1 MLKTLNELIIRV
13 FMSYIDIMRK
23 FAVLILLLLFTSS
36 VFAKETDSKIF
47 LVLFK
52 AKELKS
58 LKTSLKAIETQF
70 SSFKTKTYSGNS
82 ELALLIDI
90 PSCDF
95 DECFLGQFLVD
106 VESGGQLKLQDI
118 AFRLFDMTE
127 SQKSLQVYLTAYEE
141 SLQKKKNGKVE
152 KVTSTP

>member
-1 MLKTLNELIIRV
+1 
-13 FMSYIDIMRK
+13 MSYIDIMRK

-152 KVTSTP
+152 KVTPTP

>member
-1 MLKTLNELIIRV
+1 
-13 FMSYIDIMRK
+13 MRK
-23 FAVLILLLLFTSS
+23 FAVLILLLLCTGS
-36 VFAKETDSKIF
+36 VFAKETDTKTF

-58 LKTSLKAIETQF
+58 LKTSLKEIETQF
-70 SSFKTKTYSGNS
+70 SPFKTRSYSGNS

-95 DECFLGQFLVD
+95 DECFLGQFLVEL
-106 VESGGQLKLQDI
+106 ESGFKLKLQDI

-127 SQKSLQVYLTAYEE
+127 NQKSLQVYLTSYEE
-141 SLQKKKNGKVE
+141 SLKKKNGKLDKINSV
-152 KVTSTP
+152 P

>member
-1 MLKTLNELIIRV
+1 
-13 FMSYIDIMRK
+13 MRK

-152 KVTSTP
+152 KVTPTP

>member
-1 MLKTLNELIIRV
+1 
-13 FMSYIDIMRK
+13 MSYISVMRK
-23 FAVLILLLLFTSS
+23 FAILILLFLFTGS
-36 VFAKETDSKIF
+36 VFAKETDSKTF

-58 LKTSLKAIETQF
+58 LRTSLKEIEMQF
-70 SSFKTKTYSGNS
+70 SSFKTRSYSGNS

-95 DECFLGQFLVD
+95 DECFLGQFLV
-106 VESGGQLKLQDI
+106 ELQSGYQLKLQDI

-127 SQKSLQVYLTAYEE
+127 NEKSLQVYISSYEE
-141 SLQKKKNGKVE
+141 SLKKKNGKFD
-152 KVTSTP
+152 KVSSTL

>member
-1 MLKTLNELIIRV
+1 
-13 FMSYIDIMRK
+13 MSYITGMRK
-23 FAVLILLLLFTSS
+23 IAVLILLLLCTGS
-36 VFAKETDSKIF
+36 VFAKETDSKTF

-58 LKTSLKAIETQF
+58 LKTSLKEIETHF
-70 SSFKTKTYSGNS
+70 SSFKTRTYSGNS

-95 DECFLGQFLVD
+95 DECFLGQFLV
-106 VESGGQLKLQDI
+106 ELQSGHQMKLQDI

-127 SQKSLQVYLTAYEE
+127 NQKSLQVYLTSYEE
-141 SLQKKKNGKVE
+141 SLKKKNGKFD
-152 KVTSTP
+152 KVSSAP

>member
-1 MLKTLNELIIRV
+1 
-13 FMSYIDIMRK
+13 MSYISGMRK
-23 FAVLILLLLFTSS
+23 FAVLILLLLFTGS
-36 VFAKETDSKIF
+36 VFAKETDNKTF

-58 LKTSLKAIETQF
+58 LKTTLKEIETQF
-70 SSFKTKTYSGNS
+70 SAFKTRSYSGNS

-95 DECFLGQFLVD
+95 DECFLGQFLV
-106 VESGGQLKLQDI
+106 ELGSGYQLKLEDI

-127 SQKSLQVYLTAYEE
+127 NQKSLQVHLSSYEE
-141 SLQKKKNGKVE
+141 SLQKKKNGKFD
-152 KVTSTP
+152 KVSASPSSETPR

>member
-1 MLKTLNELIIRV
+1 
-13 FMSYIDIMRK
+13 MSYIQAMRK
-23 FAVLILLLLFTSS
+23 FAVLILLLLCTSS
-36 VFAKETDSKIF
+36 VFAKETDSKTF

-70 SSFKTKTYSGNS
+70 SSFKTRTYSGNS

-95 DECFLGQFLVD
+95 DECFLGQFLVI
-106 VESGGQLKLQDI
+106 VESGRQLKLQDI

-141 SLQKKKNGKVE
+141 NLQKKKNGKVE
-152 KVTSTP
+152 KITPTP